1 MKSSV
6 IRHTTAKE
14 KMCKEALILTAL
26 ILAGCSA
33 AGPTNPAGTS
43 SANTQEHFETGM
55 IRLECET
62 MCSGRWGANLKETAA
77 FYELKNWKMLAD
89 KVMEI
94 GYGSDLSYYY
104 LAQSAEKLGYPDA
117 AKTYY
122 TLAAANTYK
131 CDALFNNCNGLKPT
145 QLSKA
150 KLTTPND
157 IATVPTA
164 PVAALVTQAA
174 RAPEAPPAPAMNGIP
189 FPQKEAKVALEEF
202 LDGAVRGGALS
213 VKFCKSSRLLAA
225 DLFAVRSYEIL
236 SAWDLKPRVVEGVP
250 SSSYNVRVNSSN
262 RAGMPISKDWLF
274 MMNAEM
280 QQGESQWCLGW
291 ITG

>member
-1 MKSSV
+1 MRKD
-6 IRHTTAKE
+6 E
-14 KMCKEALILTAL
+14 LILTAL

-33 AGPTNPAGTS
+33 AGPTNTGGTS
-43 SANTQEHFETGM
+43 SANTQEHFETGK

-62 MCSGRWGANLKETAA
+62 MCSGRWGANLKEAAA
-77 FYELKNWKMLAD
+77 FYELKSWKMLAD

-94 GYGSDLSYYY
+94 GYGSDLTYYY

-122 TLAAANTYK
+122 TLAAASTYK

-145 QLSKA
+145 QVSNA

-164 PVAALVTQAA
+164 PVAAKAAVVIQAA
-174 RAPEAPPAPAMNGIP
+174 PAPVAPPAPAMNGISL
-189 FPQKEAKVALEEF
+189 PQKEAKVALEEF

-213 VKFCKSSRLLAA
+213 VNFCKASRVLAT

-236 SAWDLKPRVVEGVP
+236 PAWDLKPRVVKGVP
-250 SSSYNVRVNSSN
+250 SASYKVRVNSSN

-274 MMNAEM
+274 MMDAEM